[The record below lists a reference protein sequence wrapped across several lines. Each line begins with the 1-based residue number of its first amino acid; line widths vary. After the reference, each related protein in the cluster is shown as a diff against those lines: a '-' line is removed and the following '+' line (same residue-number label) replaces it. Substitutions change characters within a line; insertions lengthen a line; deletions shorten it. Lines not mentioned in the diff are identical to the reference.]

1 MTLMQAVVLY
11 KGSSYQGHKRSMR
24 CEDSISLCFFLFNKV
39 VLAYIEQLEYAQC
52 MFGKLI

>member
-11 KGSSYQGHKRSMR
+11 KGSGYQGHKRSMR